1 MYKSKFNPNK
11 GKFQGN
17 HKRQNGHRYNAY
29 QSNSN
34 SNNFKRLTSNESS
47 SSGRSASSSSAV
59 PILQY
64 SPNADSDLS
73 KWIEQITPVLQ
84 NMFGHLASFI
94 TTDEYYVPAM
104 PEPPD
109 TPWTDANDPGRI
121 NRLVMQAKTTE
132 YAKSL
137 TKLEDD
143 KPRMWG
149 EIEKYLSVESKAQI
163 RLDATY
169 PALRANHNVLGT
181 GG

>member
-1 MYKSKFNPNK
+1 
-11 GKFQGN
+11 
-17 HKRQNGHRYNAY
+17 
-29 QSNSN
+29 
-34 SNNFKRLTSNESS
+34 
-47 SSGRSASSSSAV
+47 
-59 PILQY
+59 
-64 SPNADSDLS
+64 
-73 KWIEQITPVLQ
+73 
-84 NMFGHLASFI
+84 
-94 TTDEYYVPAM
+94 M

-109 TPWTDANDPGRI
+109 TPWTDANDPAKV
-121 NRLVMQAKTTE
+121 NRLVMQAKKTTE

-149 EIEKYLSVESKAQI
+149 KIEKYLSVESKAQI